1 MTDQSSPPK
10 PLAVPASRI
19 ARASRLGTLSA
30 GIATGAAFNGMRR
43 YATGDR
49 PEWRDLLLTPANLRR
64 VADELARMRGAA
76 MKVGQLISMDAGDV
90 LPPELTAIMARLR
103 AGADFMPPR
112 QLRTVLEAE
121 WGADWRRHFRTFDV
135 RPIAA
140 ASIGQV
146 HRATT
151 QDGTDLAIKVQYP
164 GIRRSIDSDVDNVAT
179 LARVA
184 GLVPKGLDLA
194 PLLAEAKRQ
203 LHEEADYARE
213 GDALDRF
220 ATRLADAP
228 AFAVP
233 HLVPE
238 LTTKS
243 ILAMGYLPGQPIEAA
258 ADLPQSDRDR
268 LLTLLLELLFRELFE
283 FREMQTDP
291 NFANYRFDPD
301 TGQVLLLDYGATR
314 AISDAATEGYR
325 ALFSAGALGTYED
338 LKAAA
343 LHLGLFAED
352 TQERHQDMVTGMISL
367 AFAPLRPG
375 EIYDF
380 ADASHSEAMRDR
392 MMDMAA
398 DKSFLHIPPM
408 DVLYIQR
415 KFGGLFLLAR
425 TLKARVDVAT
435 LLTPHLTRTP
445 SLIA

>member
-1 MTDQSSPPK
+1 MTDQSSAPK
-10 PLAVPASRI
+10 PLAVPASRF
-19 ARASRLGTLSA
+19 ARAGRLGTLSA
-30 GIATGAAFNGMRR
+30 GIATGAALDGVRR

-90 LPPELTAIMARLR
+90 LPAELTAIMARLR
-103 AGADFMPPR
+103 DSADFMPPR
-112 QLRTVLEAE
+112 QLRTVLTTE

-184 GLVPKGLDLA
+184 GLVPKELDLA
-194 PLLAEAKRQ
+194 PLLSEAKRQ

-213 GDALDRF
+213 GEALHRF
-220 ATRLADAP
+220 STRLADAP
-228 AFAVP
+228 GFAVP
-233 HLVPE
+233 HLAPE
-238 LTTKS
+238 LTTRN

-258 ADLPQSDRDR
+258 TDLPQGDRDR
-268 LLTLLLELLFRELFE
+268 LVTLLLTLLFRELFE
-283 FREMQTDP
+283 FGEMQTDP
-291 NFANYRFDPD
+291 NFANYRFNPE
-301 TGQVLLLDYGATR
+301 TGRILLLDYGATR
-314 AISDAATEGYR
+314 AIPEPSVEGYR
-325 ALFSAGALGTYED
+325 ALFAAGAQGSFERLA
-338 LKAAA
+338 AAA
-343 LHLGLFAED
+343 LGLGLFATD
-352 TQERHQDMVTGMISL
+352 TEERHKDMVTNMIAL
-367 AFAPLRPG
+367 AFEPLRPG
-375 EIYDF
+375 QTYDF
-380 ADASHSEAMRDR
+380 ADAAHAEAMRDR
-392 MMDMAA
+392 AMEMAA
-398 DKSFLHIPPM
+398 DRTFLHIPPM

-425 TLKARVDVAT
+425 TLKARVDVAG
-435 LLTPHLTRTP
+435 LLAPYL
-445 SLIA
+445 